1 MPPHSVS
8 LPPAFLFLSLLVFF
22 LSFRLK
28 NREGDT
34 GCADTNQELS
44 TDGNSNMTLIV
55 SPGKQVSPSVGGTDN
70 VASKSVAV
78 WQKNSEEVIQNHG
91 KIFISS
97 CLQNMQS
104 ERWKFSPISGSLDW
118 DGNLPVQLLNI
129 KRSQIY
135 PTVANNAIKCDLKID
150 TFLQK
155 KLTISANKDHEEEG
169 HLSTIDLTN
178 NNNNHLLIQDVLC
191 IKSYLQ
197 QLQKV
202 LECQKQNELSSA
214 DIHSVVSFCGFHSS
228 LILHTLEKQV
238 LNCDHLFSE
247 WMLSTEQKWFPK

>member
-135 PTVANNAIKCDLKID
+135 PTNRCQQRYKMWPKNRYFFTEKVNNIC
-150 TFLQK
+150 
-155 KLTISANKDHEEEG
+155 
-169 HLSTIDLTN
+169 
-178 NNNNHLLIQDVLC
+178 
-191 IKSYLQ
+191 Q
-197 QLQKV
+197 QRPW
-202 LECQKQNELSSA
+202 
-214 DIHSVVSFCGFHSS
+214 GGRTP
-228 LILHTLEKQV
+228 LHHWPHQ
-238 LNCDHLFSE
+238 
-247 WMLSTEQKWFPK
+247 